1 MGLFSNLFGGESDY
15 TAAIQTMEKGYAG
28 VRKYADAEYGKI
40 IDSFLKERTANA
52 AIYSKA
58 YNSAVKQY
66 SDVMAQSRK
75 AFAAEGAKAYQTLEV
90 GRDATLALLKQQ
102 TDLAVARQ
110 QLSGMLTGLSNT
122 TFGQAAVNAVA
133 AQGALQAGAVQE
145 QYAQTLASAR
155 MAQAGALAGMEQQAA
170 QTLFG
175 AGMGAAQYQS
185 GQYQQY
191 TAAAQAARS
200 ARLQANLGLMTR
212 PIESTYAAQTQ
223 KAIMDMQSGS
233 AFGGALVGAAIGALG
248 EGLGSAFG
256 GPMGGQ
262 IGRQAGNQVA
272 SPFVAGA

>member
-28 VRKYADAEYGKI
+28 VRRYADVEYGKI

-52 AIYSKA
+52 AVYSRN
-58 YNSAVKQY
+58 YNQAVRQY
-66 SDVMAQSRK
+66 SSVMAQSRA
-75 AFAAEGAKAYQTLEV
+75 AFAAAGKEAYKTLES
-90 GRDATLALLKQQ
+90 GRDATLGLLKQQ

-175 AGMGAAQYQS
+175 AGMGAAQYRS
-185 GQYQQY
+185 NQYQQY
-191 TAAAQAARS
+191 TQGALAAQS
-200 ARLQANLGLMTR
+200 GQIKGSVDLMTR
-212 PIESTYAAQTQ
+212 PIENKYSAQLN
-223 KAIMDMQSGS
+223 KAMMDMQAGD
-233 AFGGALVGAAIGALG
+233 ALGGALLGAGLGVATGGLSMLGGAAG
-248 EGLGSAFG
+248 GLAGGVGGGGG
-256 GPMGGQ
+256 GPLSMLK
-262 IGRQAGNQVA
+262 
-272 SPFVAGA
+272 F

>member
-223 KAIMDMQSGS
+223 KAMMDMQSGNALGGALLGAGIGAIAEGIGGGIGQALTPFGQ
-233 AFGGALVGAAIGALG
+233 AFGGV
-248 EGLGSAFG
+248 
-256 GPMGGQ
+256 Q
-262 IGRQAGNQVA
+262 R
-272 SPFVAGA
+272 